1 MSILKMTY
9 DIARD
14 IKAGKMTRDDAL
26 IQYGHI
32 IDMDTLDE
40 VLVSLDC
47 VRDEVNEGGEDII
60 VIQVPDSW
68 KPGCWTDEDSPP
80 A

>member
-1 MSILKMTY
+1 MNILGMTY

-40 VLVSLDC
+40 VLASLGT
-47 VRDEVNEGGEDII
+47 VRHEEDGDGQDVT
-60 VIQVPDSW
+60 VIRNDSW
-68 KPGCWTDEDSPP
+68 ERTWSEDP